1 MRLKKDEVKLT
12 VDAVILAEKS
22 KYGIDLPARNDKW
35 EVIQR
40 RAKLYQVVTLEFA
53 EATATK
59 KALSSVKGR
68 DWRKLVIES
77 NYATLIQGIRSNL
90 LVV

>member
-35 EVIQR
+35 EVIQGH
-40 RAKLYQVVTLEFA
+40 AKNYIKELLHQILQKPLRL
-53 EATATK
+53 TK
-59 KALSSVKGR
+59 RWVGWREEIEGR
-68 DWRKLVIES
+68 
-77 NYATLIQGIRSNL
+77 
-90 LVV
+90 